1 MYNKL
6 RMKKQYLGILL
17 LLITGLACNKPT
29 YHPTHLNETG
39 KFLNY
44 ISLQDKVFKDG
55 ESDYYPMIMNYS
67 VDVYNADTSSSTGF
81 YATPRKGYHP
91 NYGEGQGES
100 LAPWGKDS
108 TKTHAQIRSHF
119 ASIKEMGFNGLRI
132 TGFTATDVYNSGFH
146 TWTKIDVSNT
156 KTGNENIAKGL
167 IPLLKTIIAY
177 AEEYQ
182 LRVILLLSA
191 IENQP
196 ENQLNFYSKIAAGLS
211 DSKAILA
218 YDLYNEPIYFDRGN
232 YTKRQTK
239 EFVESYNKAIKD
251 NSPNHLTTIGLTH
264 YKIVS
269 EWDPELMDVDFLS
282 FHAYPYWSKNLS
294 LLERFESKLYWISKN
309 ISKPWIVGETGLNT
323 VEECDPQNLA
333 SGNTQDQLAFMSYSL
348 EKFKSAGASGY
359 SWWSYQDTREKL
371 NGECPHSSCYGLVN
385 RKKGASYK
393 NANDEEIIGGLKNP
407 VRKLPFSE
415 FILNAPYKVPFWS
428 RINKPDDE
436 HYYNIDYLPAHKNA
450 IGRIV
455 DSNGKPV
462 EDAIIIL
469 KNTVSNTQYSTFSQ
483 ANGSFDLKT
492 GWTNIFA
499 HPDFKLRVTAVK
511 MKTHE
516 ITLKEAYSGEGNKMN
531 DIVLEDF

>member
-1 MYNKL
+1 
-6 RMKKQYLGILL
+6 MKKQYLGILL
-17 LLITGLACNKPT
+17 ILITCLACNRPT

-39 KFLNY
+39 RFLNY
-44 ISLQDKVFKDG
+44 ISLEDKVFKDG

-91 NYGEGQGES
+91 NYGEQEGES
-100 LAPWGKDS
+100 LAPWGEDS

-132 TGFTATDVYNSGFH
+132 TGFTATDVYNGGFH
-146 TWTKIDVSNT
+146 TWTKIDVSDT
-156 KTGNENIAKGL
+156 KRGNENIKNGL
-167 IPLLKTIIAY
+167 VPLLKTIIGF
-177 AEEYQ
+177 AEEYE

-191 IENQP
+191 IETQP
-196 ENQLNFYSKIAAGLS
+196 ENQLNFYSKIAEELS
-211 DSKAILA
+211 DCKSLMA
-218 YDLYNEPIYFDRGN
+218 YDLYNEPIYFDRGD
-232 YTKRQTK
+232 YTKQQTK

-323 VEECDPQNLA
+323 VEECGPQNLA
-333 SGNTQDQLAFMSYSL
+333 SGTYQDQLKFMSYSL

-359 SWWSYQDTREKL
+359 SWWSFQDTREKL
-371 NGECPHSSCYGLVN
+371 NGECPHSSCYGLVD
-385 RKKGASYK
+385 RKKGVFYK
-393 NANDEEIIGGLKNP
+393 NAEGDKIIGELKNP
-407 VRKLPFSE
+407 VNELPFKA
-415 FILNAPYKVPFWS
+415 FTQNAPYEVPFWS
-428 RINKPDDE
+428 RISKTDDE

-450 IGRIV
+450 IGRVI
-455 DSNGKPV
+455 DSEGNPV
-462 EDAIIIL
+462 EDAIITL
-469 KNTVSNTQYSTFSQ
+469 KNTVSNTQYSTFSKPNS
-483 ANGSFDLKT
+483 AFDLKT

-499 HPDFKLRVTAVK
+499 HPDFNIRVTAVK
-511 MKTHE
+511 MKTRE
-516 ITLKEAYSGEGNKMN
+516 IPLGDIYSGEVNKMN
-531 DIVLEDF
+531 DVVLEDF